1 MSRGRGRDGGSFEL
15 LTTSS
20 GLMQNVLPLT
30 PGNPLRNVTGL
41 ARQISLPGEHA
52 PLRFPSFPALE
63 RTAVM
68 GFNTPVTIETITTAP
83 TAVTVF
89 RQAAFPV
96 WADQTTSPFWAV
108 DYATNSIEPGT
119 SGLSTESVTATFRP
133 NVTGWTGTP
142 RAAANSPGFSGTAI
156 PTGVNYAIMGRDA
169 NLYGAEFTYLPNGC
183 DLHAVISSSSNTGTT
198 IETTLVLEE
207 WLAPGQSS
215 TAHIFN
221 TLGITV
227 GQRGQSFQLLTA
239 DANNGRWFRPI
250 SMAVEYPTSS
260 LMSSTFNVTLWVT
273 NQATGNVSY
282 ANSSSSAGT
291 VGVTFATNSRCHVP
305 LSYPAE
311 FRNSILPWYATRV
324 TAAAFLGTNVTQILN
339 KSGTVLGGRVSP
351 AVVPAWKCD
360 YNTVNNLH
368 PAEKAYLPLE
378 TGVYTYCPPSTD
390 LVFFT
395 DYTLNT
401 SNAAV
406 AAAPIFSLSNDSMY
420 NRMFLSTPS
429 AVAAI
434 AGTVTWHIEFRTS
447 SALFQ
452 IGLSAMTLESLHQ
465 AQLVLAENGFFF
477 ENPEHERLLNK
488 VIASAKKYAPGIVSA
503 INPTFGRML
512 QSMSDM
518 RRDIKPKQGPGKPS
532 ATSAKGSGVV
542 QAPKKGKGPKPK
554 PRGKKGK

>member
-1 MSRGRGRDGGSFEL
+1 
-15 LTTSS
+15 
-20 GLMQNVLPLT
+20 MQNVLPLT

-41 ARQISLPGEHA
+41 ARQIALPGEHA

-68 GFNTPVTIETITTAP
+68 GFNTPVTIETTTTAP
-83 TAVTVF
+83 TAITVF
-89 RQAAFPV
+89 RQAAYPV
-96 WADQTTSPFWAV
+96 WADQTIAPFWAV
-108 DYATNSIEPGT
+108 DYASNTLESPASGT
-119 SGLSTESVTATFRP
+119 SSELVASTMRP
-133 NVTGWTGTP
+133 NVTGWTGTG
-142 RAAANSPGFSGTAI
+142 RGASNSPGFSGTAI
-156 PTGVNYAIMGRDA
+156 PTGVNYAIMGRDSG
-169 NLYGAEFTYLPNGC
+169 LPGAEFMYVPNGC
-183 DLHAVISSSSNTGTT
+183 DLHIVISSSVNATV
-198 IETTLVLEE
+198 TLEVSLAFEE
-207 WLAPGQSS
+207 WLSPGQS
-215 TAHIFN
+215 ANMLNVNALQIPA
-221 TLGITV
+221 
-227 GQRGQSFQLLTA
+227 GQRGQSFLLIPA
-239 DANNGRWFRPI
+239 DVVGRWWRPM
-250 SMAVEYPTSS
+250 SFSVEYLAGAATST
-260 LMSSTFNVTLWVT
+260 TFNVTLYCT
-273 NQATGNVSY
+273 NQPPTNVSYTSSSGNAGNVSILY
-282 ANSSSSAGT
+282 
-291 VGVTFATNSRCHVP
+291 TFNSRCHVP

-351 AVVPAWKCD
+351 AVVNAWRCD
-360 YNTVNNLH
+360 YATVNNLH

-401 SNAAV
+401 SNASV
-406 AAAPIFSLSNDSMY
+406 ANAPVFALGNDSMY

-477 ENPEHERLLNK
+477 ENPEHEKLLNK

-503 INPTFGRML
+503 VNPTLGRMI
-512 QSMSDM
+512 QSMTDR
-518 RRDIKPKQGPGKPS
+518 RRDVKPKPGPSKPA
-532 ATSAKGSGVV
+532 ATSSGGSGMTRP
-542 QAPKKGKGPKPK
+542 QKPKPKGPKPK
-554 PRGKKGK
+554 SQGKKGK